1 MRERKFRV
9 WFIRE
14 KKFIYFTD
22 KNSLNNS
29 MLGRYF
35 NGASGTTAA
44 DIGNAVVQ
52 DFTGLTDKNGKE
64 IYEGDIVIY
73 RNKNREIRI
82 GQFWNGEDDRVGC
95 FIQDPMVTHRNFGTS
110 RVSAFEK
117 CEIIGNIFE
126 NPELLK
132 Q

>member
-1 MRERKFRV
+1 MRQLKFRV
-9 WFIRE
+9 WDNL
-14 KKFIYFTD
+14 KKEWVSNKSIWRMKTD
-22 KNSLNNS
+22 P
-29 MLGRYF
+29 
-35 NGASGTTAA
+35 NG
-44 DIGNAVVQ
+44 IGEIEPNAFYWKQ
-52 DFTGLTDKNGKE
+52 HSQGLTIQQFTGLLDSEERE

-95 FIQDPMVTHRNFGTS
+95 FIQDPMVTHRNFGTN

-132 Q
+132 